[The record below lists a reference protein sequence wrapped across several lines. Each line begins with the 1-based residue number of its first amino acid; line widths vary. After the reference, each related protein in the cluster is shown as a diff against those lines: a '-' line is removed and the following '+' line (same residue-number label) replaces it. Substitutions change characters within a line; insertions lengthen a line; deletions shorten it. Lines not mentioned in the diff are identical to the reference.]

1 MPKNNNFIPI
11 QSIEKQKLVE
21 EIRELTETPWW
32 QEYQSQVGK
41 SPLSPAARGKIISKS
56 GSDYVSEN
64 KWGYGPMPSDNDDIL
79 IIAGSQSIMNKIR
92 RDFPNVATLLDWNR
106 NLTLGFL
113 DKKGAL
119 SLYRGTDAFRV
130 PCSHSDNYSKTG
142 PAAWQ
147 EYRKKIKEYV
157 DNISSRGNASRYHEV
172 LAPARE
178 VLVGYIHEEYYKV
191 LPCWP
196 DVGQTNTRSFEANIG
211 SSYNHGTSSQVV
223 WNCMGWI
230 EVTDKRPA
238 SDIFEASFRGSPEI
252 KLLILNL
259 DKLKEIEDFVQ
270 VRGIESAKDHIK
282 NRQPTYQITWE
293 DL

>member
-1 MPKNNNFIPI
+1 MVNNNHPVDLPKTYTVSYYNAETD
-11 QSIEKQKLVE
+11 QNLTAEEWKQLNLTTNPS
-21 EIRELTETPWW
+21 EIRIIN
-32 QEYQSQVGK
+32 QGK
-41 SPLSPAARGKIISKS
+41 VYRSCKADF
-56 GSDYVSEN
+56 DYPI
-64 KWGYGPMPSDNDDIL
+64 YGPMDNDIL

-92 RDFPNVATLLDWNR
+92 RDFPKTAELLDWNR

-130 PCSHSDNYSKTG
+130 PCSHSNNYSKTG
-142 PAAWQ
+142 SEAWQ
-147 EYRKKIKEYV
+147 VYRTKIKEYV
-157 DNISSRGNASRYHEV
+157 DNFSSRGNASKHHET

-178 VLVGYIHEEYYKV
+178 VIVGYIHEEYYKV

-196 DVGQTNTRSFEANIG
+196 SVGQTNTRSFEANIG
-211 SSYNHGTSSQVV
+211 SSYNRGPNQVV

-238 SDIFEASFRGSPEI
+238 SDTFEASFKGSPEI
-252 KLLILNL
+252 KVLILNT
-259 DKLKEIEDFVQ
+259 DRLKEIENFAQ
-270 VRGIESAKDHIK
+270 TKGIENAKEHIRT
-282 NRQPTYQITWE
+282 RQPTYQLTWE